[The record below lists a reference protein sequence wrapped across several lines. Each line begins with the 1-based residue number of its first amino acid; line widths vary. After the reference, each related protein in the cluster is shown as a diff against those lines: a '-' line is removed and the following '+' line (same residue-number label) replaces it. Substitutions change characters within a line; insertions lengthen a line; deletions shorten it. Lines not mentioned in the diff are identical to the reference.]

1 MIDQNLDITQALAER
16 RDSDLDNADPEIQV
30 LAETSFRH
38 FLLQIPIGRRHEP
51 DVHRTRLVV
60 AEAVHRTL
68 FQHAEQVRLQIQ
80 RHLADLVEAEHA
92 AIGKFKA
99 AWLSF
104 SRRAGIG
111 AWGMSE
117 QFTAKKLFRDRT
129 AIEGDE
135 R

>member
-16 RDSDLDNADPEIQV
+16 RGCDFYKAHPGKKGLTEKSFPPLLPQISICRRPE
-30 LAETSFRH
+30 
-38 FLLQIPIGRRHEP
+38 PG
-51 DVHRTRLVV
+51 VHRTRLVV

-117 QFTAKKLFRDRT
+117 QFTAKKLF
-129 AIEGDE
+129 
-135 R
+135 